1 MYFTVVYIL
10 HLCPEVYRVC
20 TACRKEYSVVLCWN
34 FSLTL
39 CSEYNMLSNLCS
51 EFDTMEIQYVL
62 SFIYDALKFDLLNSY
77 LNLVAVRIDIGTF
90 L

>member
-1 MYFTVVYIL
+1 
-10 HLCPEVYRVC
+10 
-20 TACRKEYSVVLCWN
+20 
-34 FSLTL
+34 
-39 CSEYNMLSNLCS
+39 MLSNLCS